1 MSSPQ
6 ELLARMDRFEVLLGL
21 RLLHGLLRQCPGL
34 VLRAAR
40 YGFDRL
46 LQIFVSNAQV
56 CAIM

>member
-1 MSSPQ
+1 
-6 ELLARMDRFEVLLGL
+6 MDRFEVLLGL